1 MDKLEEHFDWAE
13 DVAFDIADLKEPTAS
28 STTRAPR
35 SDARTYASVSRG
47 SNQDDTFCRRRSSH
61 DDIFGR
67 RNSSRDDTFGR
78 RNSNPA
84 STRPPPRLPAILFRE
99 KTKEQQELMK
109 QKIEAARRRKEE
121 EFAEEEARKQERIRV
136 LLEGL
141 DLKKKR
147 QEEEQA
153 KAELAREQERE
164 RQREI
169 RRREQQQRQD
179 QLQLEQQ
186 AKPLPQNLPDSGD
199 WRQRNVY
206 RSPRAV
212 PPPTGPA
219 AHGPSLD
226 SIQAL
231 QSTIQRKLSRSPD
244 AERRRTSAK
253 NGPRGRR
260 ASGSTRPEVPT
271 GPKRTLMRRPAVFT
285 PETPGSAHEHSIV
298 RHYTTTHLGASKPV
312 VNLNLGLERE
322 LDTPVGS
329 DTDEATPRSA
339 VIYSDFAQG
348 RELEPAVVSN
358 SKQEENDREVV
369 VDVPNRGRHLVR
381 Y

>member
-13 DVAFDIADLKEPTAS
+13 DVAFDIADLKEPTPTAS
-28 STTRAPR
+28 PAPVTRAPR
-35 SDARTYASVSRG
+35 SDARSYATVSRSRDSSQSDIFG
-47 SNQDDTFCRRRSSH
+47 RRNNTSSH

-67 RNSSRDDTFGR
+67 RH
-78 RNSNPA
+78 SNPTSA
-84 STRPPPRLPAILFRE
+84 RPPRLPAIISRE
-99 KTKEQQELMK
+99 QTKEQQELMK

-121 EFAEEEARKQERIRV
+121 EFAAEEARKQERIRV

-147 QEEEQA
+147 QEEERA
-153 KAELAREQERE
+153 KEERTREQERE

-179 QLQLEQQ
+179 RLQLEQQ
-186 AKPLPQNLPDSGD
+186 AKPPSQNMPESAN
-199 WRQRNVY
+199 WRQKNPY
-206 RSPRAV
+206 LSPRAV

-219 AHGPSLD
+219 AHGPSLN

-244 AERRRTSAK
+244 AERRKTGAR
-253 NGPRGRR
+253 NG
-260 ASGSTRPEVPT
+260 TRLEVPT
-271 GPKRTLMRRPAVFT
+271 GPKRTLMRRPAAFT
-285 PETPGSAHEHSIV
+285 PETPGSVHEHSIV
-298 RHYTTTHLGASKPV
+298 RHYITTHTSKPI
-312 VNLNLGLERE
+312 VNLNLGIERE

-348 RELEPAVVSN
+348 GRELEAEVESI